1 MTLPYRSPL
10 NPICLP
16 YGKCCAFHSAIAFV
30 FAPVA
35 LYSNV
40 VVARI
45 NEHPSC
51 QKCKPLKFMNIYTI
65 KVRDK

>member
-1 MTLPYRSPL
+1 MLPYRSPL

-16 YGKCCAFHSAIAFV
+16 YGKCCALHSAIAFV

-40 VVARI
+40 AVAPA
-45 NEHPSC
+45 ESY
-51 QKCKPLKFMNIYTI
+51 LFTLW
-65 KVRDK
+65 

>member
-1 MTLPYRSPL
+1 MLPYGSPL

-16 YGKCCAFHSAIAFV
+16 YGKCCALHSAIAFV

-40 VVARI
+40 AVARI
-45 NEHPSC
+45 N
-51 QKCKPLKFMNIYTI
+51 
-65 KVRDK
+65 